1 MAENQ
6 ILLPSEDLKDA
17 SSQALAEAIIALL
30 LEKKGRNLTAY
41 FVGEESAITDYYINI
56 TATSSTAVL
65 ALARGYVPIA
75 ILMFLAASLRATM
88 NALINGSGNSAVNFL
103 TAILDGIVLR
113 IGLSLLFGVALGM
126 EYTGFWLGDA
136 IAGFTPFVIGVL
148 FYFFGGWQ
156 KKGLHRL

>member
-65 ALARGYVPIA
+65 ALADEVTDK
-75 ILMFLAASLRATM
+75 MSLR
-88 NALINGSGNSAVNFL
+88 GKRPHRVEGRSGASWVLVDFADVIVNVFDVQSREFYD
-103 TAILDGIVLR
+103 LDRLLPSDRKMDITPIKEMVDAKF
-113 IGLSLLFGVALGM
+113 SLKN
-126 EYTGFWLGDA
+126 
-136 IAGFTPFVIGVL
+136 I
-148 FYFFGGWQ
+148 
-156 KKGLHRL
+156 